1 MTPKQTARRWVD
13 DNHRHWSTWNSH
25 IFDLGE
31 TAWREYESAAWYV
44 AKLRDEGFRVEEGSG
59 GMPTAFSA
67 TWTNGR
73 GPKVMAYAEY
83 DAVPGN
89 CQAPVTHR
97 APRPGLS
104 RFAGGH
110 TDPHSALGMGAFA
123 GTLAAKAAMQ
133 RHAIGGTLRFMG
145 EPAEKV
151 RGSKP
156 IHAAKGYYDGLD
168 GIISFHP
175 FYMLPLCN
183 TVRWE
188 THCGP
193 YYCVAY
199 EFLCDKPETWLQGAT
214 GATGMPIPAAHT
226 EARAPGANDAV
237 VAMYTLSKMMREHML
252 PHTGTWTVNE
262 VILASGQATAD
273 NLAAQMAMIVY
284 AIRTS
289 STGMLDKIMAVLDRN
304 ADAAARVSHTT
315 VKKHWVSKSR
325 PGLANHAMAALT
337 YRNLVEVGPPT
348 WGKEAVAV
356 AQAIQRELGLKPMRA
371 PFLKEIETLMAPEEA
386 EARLRADI
394 PSWQTHYTSDDYTDM
409 TWHAPTVRL
418 YIGRP
423 TLAAPP
429 GFAYPDWAL
438 NALGGI
444 PATID
449 PTVACAAK
457 TVAGTILDLMT
468 NKAALAAARAE
479 FLARTGGGVGGKT
492 WVAPWCD
499 YPPPTEFPWP
509 RYVRTEAGREWWI
522 PETEADRALHRPAKR
537 GRGRKLK
544 GG

>member
-1 MTPKQTARRWVD
+1 MSAKQTARRWVD
-13 DNHRHWSTWNSH
+13 ANHRQWSQWNSH

-44 AKLRDEGFRVEEGSG
+44 AKLRAEGFRVEEGSG

-67 TWTNGR
+67 TWSRGR
-73 GPKVMAYAEY
+73 GPKIMAYAEY

-89 CQAPVTHR
+89 CQAPVTHQ

-110 TDPHSALGMGAFA
+110 TDPHSALGMGALV
-123 GTLAAKAAMQ
+123 GLLAAKAAME
-133 RHAIGGTLRFMG
+133 RHGINGTLRFMG

-183 TVRWE
+183 TVRWD

-193 YYCVAY
+193 YYCVLY
-199 EFLCDKPETWLQGAT
+199 EFLCDQPETWLREAAGAT
-214 GATGMPIPAAHT
+214 SMPIPAAHT

-289 STGMLDKIMAVLDRN
+289 TTGMLEKIMSVLDRN
-304 ADAAARVSHTT
+304 ADAAARLSHAK
-315 VKKHWVSKSR
+315 VKTHWVSKSR

-337 YRNLVEVGPPT
+337 YRNLAEVGAPT

-356 AQAIQRELGLKPMRA
+356 AHAIQKELGLKPMRA
-371 PFLKEIETLMAPEEA
+371 PFLKETETLIAPEEA
-386 EARLRADI
+386 EARIRADI
-394 PSWQTHYTSDDYTDM
+394 PSWQTHYTSDDYTEM

-429 GFAYPDWAL
+429 GFAYPDWAM
-438 NALGGI
+438 N
-444 PATID
+444 
-449 PTVACAAK
+449 
-457 TVAGTILDLMT
+457 
-468 NKAALAAARAE
+468 
-479 FLARTGGGVGGKT
+479 
-492 WVAPWCD
+492 
-499 YPPPTEFPWP
+499 
-509 RYVRTEAGREWWI
+509 
-522 PETEADRALHRPAKR
+522 
-537 GRGRKLK
+537 
-544 GG
+544 